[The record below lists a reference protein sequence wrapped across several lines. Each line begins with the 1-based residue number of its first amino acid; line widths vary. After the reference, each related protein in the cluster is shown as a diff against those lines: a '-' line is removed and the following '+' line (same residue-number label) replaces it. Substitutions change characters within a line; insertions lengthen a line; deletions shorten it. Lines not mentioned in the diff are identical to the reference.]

1 MAKERLD
8 KALAS
13 VGCGS
18 RKEVGLIIK
27 SGRVAVNG
35 QIIKDPSVRV
45 TPSEDRLTLD
55 GKDLRWKIGRYY
67 MLNKP
72 PDLVSACVDNLH
84 ETVLSV
90 FPQSQRRG
98 LFPVGRLDKNTEG
111 LLIITDDGG
120 FCHALMSPK
129 RHVSKVYEALVSGK
143 LDLNAKEKFKKGLI
157 LADSTAC
164 LPAELVILGEENCL
178 TKIRVTLHEGKHHQV
193 KRMVAA
199 VGGHVEYLK
208 RISIGSLKLDENLEI
223 GKYRELTDDEVDML
237 KNEVKANNTNRNKV

>member
-27 SGRVAVNG
+27 SGRVSVNG
-35 QIIKDPSVRV
+35 QIVKDPSLRV
-45 TPSEDRLTLD
+45 TPAEDKLTLD
-55 GKDLRWKIGRYY
+55 SKDLHWKIGRYY

-90 FPQSQRRG
+90 FPKEQRRG

-120 FCHALMSPK
+120 FCHALMSPR
-129 RHVSKVYEALVSGK
+129 RHVSKVYEALVDGK
-143 LDLNAKEKFKKGLI
+143 LDLNAPEKFKKGLI
-157 LADSTAC
+157 LADSTIC
-164 LPAELVILGEENCL
+164 LPAELVILGEENGL
-178 TKIRVTLHEGKHHQV
+178 TRIRVTLHEGKHHQV

-208 RISIGSLKLDENLEI
+208 RISVGSLKLDETLKI
-223 GKYRELTDDEVDML
+223 GEYRELTDDEVNML
-237 KNEVKANNTNRNKV
+237 KNEAKANDTKKK

>member
-18 RKEVGLIIK
+18 RKEVGFIIK

-35 QIIKDPSVRV
+35 QIVKDPSVRV
-45 TPSEDRLTLD
+45 TPSEDKLTLD

-129 RHVSKVYEALVSGK
+129 RHVSKVYEALVEGK
-143 LDLNAKEKFKKGLI
+143 LDLNAQEKFKKGLV
-157 LADSTAC
+157 LADDTAC
-164 LPAELVILGEENCL
+164 LPA
-178 TKIRVTLHEGKHHQV
+178 
-193 KRMVAA
+193 
-199 VGGHVEYLK
+199 
-208 RISIGSLKLDENLEI
+208 
-223 GKYRELTDDEVDML
+223 
-237 KNEVKANNTNRNKV
+237 